1 MRLISKCVLQN
12 HFSCAPF
19 SSFFFLSHLLSL
31 TPAGT
36 HTHSHTR
43 MRNGKTTGAHKHTDI
58 NIHTHTHTVAN
69 RRACEQKQ
77 KINFSFSTSFSLFR
91 LIPCCFL
98 PLLLLPLST
107 HTQSYFLTFFLCA
120 FARFSCSVSSSAS
133 SSSPTTLRCA
143 VCALFF
149 LALPFS
155 FWPIPLRPVFA
166 CSVSV
171 DVFVVVSFFTHH
183 KNVKLENFWLFLG
196 MEIFLLFYFSL
207 L

>member
-1 MRLISKCVLQN
+1 MLPSLP
-12 HFSCAPF
+12 S
-19 SSFFFLSHLLSL
+19 SSFHTYSRSL
-31 TPAGT
+31 PQALTL
-36 HTHSHTR
+36 THSHTR
-43 MRNGKTTGAHKHTDI
+43 IRNGKTTGAHKHTNI

-98 PLLLLPLST
+98 LLLPLST

-133 SSSPTTLRCA
+133 SSSTLRCA